1 MFFDALRS
9 LLLVHVQGLR
19 HPSVEA
25 ARGSSL
31 YIPNDVEM
39 RKDSRLAIVTG
50 WAKVR
55 IRRKRRVSIYA
66 SKRGYA
72 I

>member
-1 MFFDALRS
+1 MLCDAFRS
-9 LLLVHVQGLR
+9 LPLVHVQGLR

-50 WAKVR
+50 WAKFR
-55 IRRKRRVSIYA
+55 MRRKR
-66 SKRGYA
+66 
-72 I
+72 